1 MPIRHL
7 PNDPDLDHLKGQAKS
22 LLAACRSGDP
32 DARSDFEEFHPRG
45 VEPAEAKL
53 ADAQLVLARAY
64 QQSSWPRLRVK
75 VELLRAIWRDDVQ
88 RVRDIVT
95 EHPDLLGENVRNE
108 NWGPPMSQAANLGRD
123 AIVELLASLG
133 ARDLE
138 KAFGRAAL
146 QGKVSTMRKL
156 AALGAHGPARD
167 HHGLLRDGERGRPE
181 GAGRCRRRVVRLGG
195 RPPGPRRPGAEHVR
209 PQPGQGKHEVLR
221 ILEADVDYP
230 DTPAMAVHRGRIDL
244 LDALFERDPGFVG
257 RALTGEDIYPRSC
270 GCGGDDGYGLHGTP
284 LQGATLLHMAIDYHE
299 REIFDWLL
307 AHGADPDA
315 RAAVDADGF
324 GGHTPLFS
332 AVVVQPGTVR
342 GLEADHFVRALLER
356 GADTSV
362 RASIRKQLM
371 FIDDE
376 AHEYHNVTAL
386 EYGRAFHEE
395 RFVNMAA
402 LNFLRAHAG
411 EAEGS

>member
-1 MPIRHL
+1 MPTRHL
-7 PNDPDLDHLKGQAKS
+7 PNDPHPDYLDHLEDQAKS

-32 DARSDFEEFHPRG
+32 DAQADFEEFHPRG
-45 VEPAEAKL
+45 VEPAEADL
-53 ADAQLVLARAY
+53 ADAQLALARAY

-75 VELLRAIWRDDVQ
+75 VELLRAIWNDEVQ
-88 RVRDIVT
+88 RVREIVT

-108 NWGPPMSQAANLGRD
+108 DWGPPMSQAANLGRD
-123 AIVELLASLG
+123 AVVEMLASLG

-138 KAFGRAAL
+138 KAFARAAL

-156 AALGAHGPARD
+156 VSLGAQVPRGIIMGCCETVNGD
-167 HHGLLRDGERGRPE
+167 GLRELVE
-181 GAGRCRRRVVRLGG
+181 V
-195 RPPGPRRPGAEHVR
+195 GAELCDSEGDRLAPVALALSTYSR
-209 PQPGQGKHEVLR
+209 NPAGKHEVLR
-221 ILEADVDYP
+221 ILEANVEYP
-230 DTPAMAVHRGRIDL
+230 DTPAMAVHRGRVDL
-244 LDALFERDPGFVG
+244 LEALYERDPGFVG
-257 RALTGEDIYPRSC
+257 RPLTGEEIYPRAC

-307 AHGADPDA
+307 DHGADPNA

-342 GLEADHFVRALLER
+342 GLEADHFARALLAR
-356 GADTSV
+356 GADPSA

-371 FIDDE
+371 FIDQE
-376 AHEYHNVTAL
+376 EHEYREVTAL
-386 EYGRAFHEE
+386 EYGRRFHEE
-395 RFVNMAA
+395 RFVNKAA
-402 LNFLRAHAG
+402 LDFLEAQIEAG
-411 EAEGS
+411 

>member
-7 PNDPDLDHLKGQAKS
+7 PNDPDLDRLKGQAKS
-22 LLAACRSGDP
+22 LLAACRSSDP

-123 AIVELLASLG
+123 AVVEMLASLG
-133 ARDLE
+133 AQDLE
-138 KAFGRAAL
+138 KAFARAAL

-156 AALGAHGPARD
+156 AALGAQVPRGIIMGCCETVNGD
-167 HHGLLRDGERGRPE
+167 GLRELVE
-181 GAGRCRRRVVRLGG
+181 V
-195 RPPGPRRPGAEHVR
+195 GAELCDSEGDRLAPVALALSTYARNPH
-209 PQPGQGKHEVLR
+209 GKHEVLR
-221 ILEADVDYP
+221 ILEAAVDYP

-257 RALTGEDIYPRSC
+257 RALTGEDIYPRAC

-395 RFVNMAA
+395 RFVNRAA
-402 LNFLRAHAG
+402 LDFLRAHIG
-411 EAEGS
+411 GAEGS

>member
-1 MPIRHL
+1 MPVRHL
-7 PNDPDLDHLKGQAKS
+7 PNDPDLDHLRGQAKS

-32 DARSDFEEFHPRG
+32 DAVADFEEFHPRG

-75 VELLRAIWRDDVQ
+75 VDLLRAIWNDDVQ

-95 EHPDLLGENVRNE
+95 EHPDLLAENVRNE
-108 NWGPPMSQAANLGRD
+108 DWGPPMSQAANLGRD
-123 AIVELLASLG
+123 EIVEMLASLG

-138 KAFGRAAL
+138 RAFSRAAL

-156 AALGAHGPARD
+156 VALGATVPRGIIMGCCETVNGD
-167 HHGLLRDGERGRPE
+167 GLRELVE
-181 GAGRCRRRVVRLGG
+181 V
-195 RPPGPRRPGAEHVR
+195 GAELCDSEGDRLAPVALALSTYSR
-209 PQPGQGKHEVLR
+209 NPAGKHEVLR
-221 ILEADVDYP
+221 ILEANVEYP
-230 DTPAMAVHRGRIDL
+230 DTPAMAVHRGRVDL
-244 LDALFERDPGFVG
+244 LEALYEREPGFVG
-257 RALTGEDIYPRSC
+257 RPLTGEEIFPRAC
-270 GCGGDDGYGLHGTP
+270 GCGGDGYGLHGTP

-307 AHGADPDA
+307 DHGADPNA

-332 AVVVQPGTVR
+332 AVVVQPATVR

-356 GADTSV
+356 GADPSV

-376 AHEYHNVTAL
+376 EHEYREVTAL
-386 EYGRAFHEE
+386 EYGRAFHEL

-402 LNFLRAHAG
+402 LNLLQAQI
-411 EAEGS
+411 EGG